1 MLEDNLS
8 ACDMDCRH
16 PLQIEESRLAEICNS
31 QKRSQNFLQKKEKEK
46 KFALWIVHKVPW
58 YRGTEYIINA

>member
-8 ACDMDCRH
+8 ACDMDCGH

-31 QKRSQNFLQKKEKEK
+31 QKRSQNFLQKKKEK
-46 KFALWIVHKVPW
+46 KKSLLYESCI
-58 YRGTEYIINA
+58 RSLGTVVLSTL

>member
-31 QKRSQNFLQKKEKEK
+31 QKRSQNFLQKKKKRKIKKEK
-46 KFALWIVHKVPW
+46 KCFMNRA
-58 YRGTEYIINA
+58 

>member
-46 KFALWIVHKVPW
+46 KFAL
-58 YRGTEYIINA
+58 